1 MGIGDL
7 RKRID
12 EINMREI
19 KFRAFRKNHKDYETG
34 WAVPNQVFEFSDAN
48 GFTEFG
54 FDIPED
60 IVVMQFTGL
69 LDKNGKEIYEGDII
83 DYEDEGGID
92 ENGRQTIGW
101 DNEGAAFGRK
111 YLLENALEDEFS
123 SICFSEVVTKSEVI
137 GNIYENAE
145 LLK

>member
-1 MGIGDL
+1 
-7 RKRID
+7 
-12 EINMREI
+12 MREI

-83 DYEDEGGID
+83 DYEDSGSIDASGI
-92 ENGRQTIGW
+92 QVIGW
-101 DNEGAAFGRK
+101 DSEKAGFGRQ
-111 YLLENALEDEFS
+111 YLEEQGFS
-123 SICFSEVVTKSEVI
+123 STCFAEVATNSKII
-137 GNIYENAE
+137 GNIYENPE
-145 LLK
+145 LLNPHTT